1 MKRDTSILAQ
11 NAFEVIVIGGGIH
24 GATIFYQ
31 LAAAGVRVALVEKE
45 DFGGGTSA
53 NSLKIL
59 HGGLRYLQH
68 LNIKRMRESINS
80 RKYYMQM
87 APHLIQPMPCVIP
100 TFGLGMKGRPIM
112 AVALQIFDL
121 IGWDRNQHA
130 PSKNRVGRGHLLTR
144 NQCLKIGRGIPTE
157 GLTGG
162 AVWYDDLITSTER
175 MALTFIKEGCKLGG
189 VAANYVRVRK
199 LSRLKKHITGAEVTD
214 SLSGRTFTIKADLA
228 INAAGPWADDIRQ
241 ESHQASIT
249 EDLAKAVNILIKKSL
264 FPGYGVGLEGSEE
277 FTDKDAKIKRSKR
290 LFFFVPWKKKTIIGT
305 TYSYYSD
312 KCDDLEVKEE
322 EIQEII
328 DEVNSIYPTAAL
340 CKEDVIF
347 VHAGLMPAHTP
358 GSGVRE
364 GTPQLIKHS
373 RVIDHSE
380 LESIEGLLTI
390 EGVKYTTAP
399 AIAIEVEKVLRK
411 KKIITQP
418 RHHTFLA
425 PSSRPDKNIDQ
436 KLFSRYAEKFPHIP
450 ANYGKDAAA
459 VFAIVAAES
468 GAGNCITAKEPLLK
482 AEVLYTIREEMALKL
497 ADVVLRRTDG
507 GASGCPAEPELRQIA
522 EIMAGEL
529 GWDEKMI
536 CKEVDQVISHYRHR
550 LKIQI

>member
-68 LNIKRMRESINS
+68 LNIRRMRESINS
-80 RKYYMQM
+80 RKYYMQI
-87 APHLIQPMPCVIP
+87 APHLIQPLPCVVP

-112 AVALQIFDL
+112 AVALQVFDL
-121 IGWDRNQHA
+121 IGWDRNKYA
-130 PSKNRVGRGHLLTR
+130 PAKNRVQRGHLLTR
-144 NQCLKIGRGIPTE
+144 KQCLKIGRGIPSE

-175 MALTFIKEGCKLGG
+175 MALTFIKEGCRLGG
-189 VAANYVRVRK
+189 VAANYVKVRK
-199 LSRLKKHITGAEVTD
+199 LSRLKNRITGAEVTD
-214 SLSGRTFTIKADLA
+214 SLSGRTFAIKADLA

-241 ESHQASIT
+241 ESHQASTT
-249 EDLAKAVNILIKKSL
+249 EDLAKAVNILINKSL

-277 FTDKDAKIKRSKR
+277 FTDKDAKIKRGKR

-305 TYSYYSD
+305 TYTYYSG
-312 KCDDLEVKEE
+312 KCDDLHLQDS

-328 DEVNSIYPTAAL
+328 DEVNIIYPTACL
-340 CKEDVIF
+340 SKDDVIF
-347 VHAGLMPAHTP
+347 AHAGLMPAHTP
-358 GSGVRE
+358 GSGVRT

-373 RVIDHSE
+373 RIIDHAE
-380 LESIEGLLTI
+380 LESLEGLLTI

-399 AIAIEVEKVLRK
+399 AIARKVEKVLKK
-411 KKIITQP
+411 KKIITRSKQ
-418 RHHTFLA
+418 HASL
-425 PSSRPDKNIDQ
+425 PSANTPNMGLNQ
-436 KLFSRYAEKFPHIP
+436 KLFFRYAERFPHIS
-450 ANYGKDAAA
+450 ANYGNDSTAI
-459 VFAIVAAES
+459 FDIVAKES
-468 GAGNCITAKEPLLK
+468 GAGNVITTTQPLIK
-482 AEVLYTIREEMALKL
+482 AEVLYSVRNEMAVKL
-497 ADVVLRRTDG
+497 SDVVLRRTDSG
-507 GASGCPAEPELRQIA
+507 TSGCPAETELRQIA

-529 GWDEKMI
+529 GWDEKII

-550 LKIQI
+550 LNIHI